1 MKSCKIT
8 ALIFSIFLFIFF
20 IYVYG
25 NTTVQAQTSNSASA
39 MKIIKAEGCLS
50 CHTING
56 SGGSVGPS
64 LSKEGTKGHSI
75 HWLKVQI
82 ADPNKHF
89 SGSIMPQYYLKPA
102 QLEEVAQYLESL
114 K

>member
-20 IYVYG
+20 IYG
-25 NTTVQAQTSNSASA
+25 NTAAQAQTSNSASA
-39 MKIIKAEGCLS
+39 MKIIKAKGCLS

-89 SGSIMPQYYLKPA
+89 SGSIMPQFNLEPA
-102 QLEEVAQYLESL
+102 QLEEVAQYLKSL

>member
-25 NTTVQAQTSNSASA
+25 NTTAQAQTSNSASA

-64 LSKEGTKGHSI
+64 LSKEGTKGRSVN
-75 HWLKVQI
+75 WLKAQI
-82 ADPNKHF
+82 SDPSAHYP
-89 SGSIMPQYYLKPA
+89 SGIMPQFNLEPA
-102 QLEEVAQYLESL
+102 QLEEVAQYLKSL

>member
-8 ALIFSIFLFIFF
+8 ALIFSVFLFIFF
-20 IYVYG
+20 IYG
-25 NTTVQAQTSNSASA
+25 NTTAQAQTSNSVNA
-39 MKIIKAEGCLS
+39 MKIIKAKGCLS

-64 LSKEGTKGHSI
+64 LSKEGTKGRSI

-82 ADPNKHF
+82 TDPSKHF